1 MVDGA
6 SRSTTTTTSAIAP
19 AANAPMRAPRNAP
32 ARRRPS
38 PSGSSPSHRAARRE
52 LPIRAAPAR
61 TNCQLPP
68 GSTALEPMSGWRRL
82 PQRTSRIAKSQILI
96 AGRAKGD
103 GSRLAGDQKRG
114 LDVVAGKV
122 NLPVH
127 DAPVE
132 GLRRGSLLELGL
144 VGKRD
149 VAPGVRAGLIS
160 RVEARLSGRDHDA
173 KLPMHGLQDLCE
185 LRFGCRVLEEL
196 VGTTVDVGVPLRVE
210 HRVEAR
216 DPRLG
221 VAFRRKTRAC
231 RSRGNGEENGEGEED
246 TANGCVHRG
255 GPPLADPQPRNKGP

>member
-1 MVDGA
+1 MIDGA

-19 AANAPMRAPRNAP
+19 AANAPIATPRTAP

-38 PSGSSPSHRAARRE
+38 PSGSSPSHREARRE
-52 LPIRAAPAR
+52 LPIKAAPAR

-82 PQRTSRIAKSQILI
+82 PQRTSRM
-96 AGRAKGD
+96 
-103 GSRLAGDQKRG
+103 
-114 LDVVAGKV
+114 

-144 VGKRD
+144 VGERD

-173 KLPMHGLQDLCE
+173 K
-185 LRFGCRVLEEL
+185 
-196 VGTTVDVGVPLRVE
+196 
-210 HRVEAR
+210 
-216 DPRLG
+216 
-221 VAFRRKTRAC
+221 
-231 RSRGNGEENGEGEED
+231 
-246 TANGCVHRG
+246 
-255 GPPLADPQPRNKGP
+255 